1 MGVRVREHNDRI
13 GRYEDEVD
21 TMAKT
26 INSLKQRVETLEK
39 RLAQAES
46 ILKIIHYES
55 NPAYLEGLKNKYNEM
70 YGVNDESE

>member
-1 MGVRVREHNDRI
+1 MGVRVREHNDKI

-26 INSLKQRVETLEK
+26 INSLRQRVEALEK

>member
-13 GRYEDEVD
+13 GRYEDKVD
-21 TMAKT
+21 TMAKK
-26 INSLKQRVETLEK
+26 INSLRQRVETLEK

>member
-13 GRYEDEVD
+13 GKYEDKVD

-26 INSLKQRVETLEK
+26 INSLRQRVEALEK

-46 ILKIIHYES
+46 ILKLIHYES
-55 NPAYLEGLKNKYNEM
+55 NPAYLEGLKNKYDEM
-70 YGVNDESE
+70 HGVNNESE

>member
-13 GRYEDEVD
+13 GRYEDKVD
-21 TMAKT
+21 TMAKK
-26 INSLKQRVETLEK
+26 INSLRQRVETLEE

>member
-13 GRYEDEVD
+13 GRYEDKVD

-26 INSLKQRVETLEK
+26 INSLRQRVEALEK